1 MYLTDDNTNKEIANF
16 YQVNDVFEVGKLSLE
31 DTFIQK
37 TLSNQLPEILEMSS
51 KMFMRKLVYFINKR
65 AVILN

>member
-1 MYLTDDNTNKEIANF
+1 MYLTDDNTNKEITNF
-16 YQVNDVFEVGKLSLE
+16 YQVNDVFEVGMLSLE

-37 TLSNQLPEILEMSS
+37 TLSTQLPEILVVSS

>member
-1 MYLTDDNTNKEIANF
+1 MYLTDDNTNKEITNF
-16 YQVNDVFEVGKLSLE
+16 YQVNNVFEVGMLSLE

-37 TLSNQLPEILEMSS
+37 TLSTQLPEILVVSS